1 MKKIAFIAAVL
12 LILASGCAKESYP
25 YAKGKNLSVVFF
37 DVGHGDSAMIITPDS
52 RKILIDC
59 GEFNDTAFY
68 LKTMNITWIDV
79 LIITHPDKDHEG
91 GCNNVRKV
99 AEIGKTLTNTN
110 VEEDFLLDITKTAFA
125 EVIVAYDSNGRF
137 KGDNDN
143 SVMLK
148 MGYGNISFLFTGDCE
163 WRCEEEL
170 LKTHDIDVDI
180 LKTGHH
186 GSKHSSTAEFLE
198 KASPSA
204 AIISA
209 GRKNRYGHPHNET
222 LERLRMVN
230 ASVYRTDINGTI
242 IITTDGSTYSLI

>member
-1 MKKIAFIAAVL
+1 MH
-12 LILASGCAKESYP
+12 P
-25 YAKGKNLSVVFF
+25 YVKGKNLSVVFF
-37 DVGHGDSAMIITPDS
+37 DVGEGDSAMIIAPDS

-68 LKTMNITWIDV
+68 LKKMNITFIDV

-91 GCNNVRKV
+91 GCGDVVKSV
-99 AEIGKTLTNTN
+99 GVGSILTNTN
-110 VEEDFLLDITKTAFA
+110 VEGDFLLDITETAFA

-148 MGYGNISFLFTGDCE
+148 LGYGNTSFLFTGDCE
-163 WRCEEEL
+163 WRCEKEL
-170 LKTHDIDVDI
+170 LETHDIDVDI

-186 GSKHSSTAEFLE
+186 GSRYSSTAEFLE
-198 KASPSA
+198 KTSPSA

-209 GRKNRYGHPHNET
+209 GRENRYGHPHNET
-222 LERLRMVN
+222 IERLKKVN
-230 ASVYRTDINGTI
+230 ASVSRTDVNGTI
-242 IITTDGSTYSLI
+242 IITTDGSAYSLI